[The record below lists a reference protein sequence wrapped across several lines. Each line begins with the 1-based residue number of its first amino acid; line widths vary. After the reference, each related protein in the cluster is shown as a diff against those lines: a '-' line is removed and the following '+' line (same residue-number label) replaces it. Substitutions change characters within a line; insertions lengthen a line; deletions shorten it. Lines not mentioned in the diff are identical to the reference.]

1 MIGRSIVLYIVGGK
15 AEKWVFISGKD
26 GWEGK
31 KGSLKRSEQG
41 ELFNSVIPSIIA
53 TL

>member
-1 MIGRSIVLYIVGGK
+1 MIGRSIVLYIV